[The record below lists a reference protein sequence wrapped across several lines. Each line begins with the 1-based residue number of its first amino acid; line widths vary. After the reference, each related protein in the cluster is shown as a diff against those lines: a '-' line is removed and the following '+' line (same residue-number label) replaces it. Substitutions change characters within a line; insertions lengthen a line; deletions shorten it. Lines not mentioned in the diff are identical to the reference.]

1 MSDYIVIEEDRVKLA
16 LYTAGNL
23 ILTLVLMFICAE
35 FMNRIFYL
43 GVFLGATGI
52 WFSVKYMFR
61 YGKKL
66 FAGTPV
72 CEFKKKELVI
82 HSLPGNA
89 VTMQYSKIKEVKVL
103 RDWKSVKIFIASS
116 EVKHP
121 SGWNYVGVIWPFRKS
136 REKVGGAV
144 IMQKIEV
151 TKRIADTGAM
161 AIVRV
166 KTVERGFEI
175 AQGCLDGG
183 IDCLEIS
190 YTLPNAGEVIAA
202 LREKYG
208 DKLVVGAGTVL
219 DAETARHAILAGAQ
233 FIIAPNLSK
242 EVAIVCNRYQ
252 IPYAPGCTSVT
263 EVLSTVL
270 HLSKHSRSLTSTVRR
285 WYLYSRLRSRS
296 CRSWLPAESLLTI

>member
-1 MSDYIVIEEDRVKLA
+1 
-16 LYTAGNL
+16 
-23 ILTLVLMFICAE
+23 MFICAE

-121 SGWNYVGVIWPFRKS
+121 SGWNYVGVIWPFRRNELAKVEEEVMQVLS
-136 REKVGGAV
+136 AHRLKVEKV
-144 IMQKIEV
+144 
-151 TKRIADTGAM
+151 
-161 AIVRV
+161 
-166 KTVERGFEI
+166 
-175 AQGCLDGG
+175 
-183 IDCLEIS
+183 
-190 YTLPNAGEVIAA
+190 
-202 LREKYG
+202 EK
-208 DKLVVGAGTVL
+208 K
-219 DAETARHAILAGAQ
+219 
-233 FIIAPNLSK
+233 
-242 EVAIVCNRYQ
+242 
-252 IPYAPGCTSVT
+252 
-263 EVLSTVL
+263 
-270 HLSKHSRSLTSTVRR
+270 
-285 WYLYSRLRSRS
+285 
-296 CRSWLPAESLLTI
+296 

>member
-1 MSDYIVIEEDRVKLA
+1 MSDYVVIEEDRVKLA

-121 SGWNYVGVIWPFRKS
+121 SGWNYVG
-136 REKVGGAV
+136 AV
-144 IMQKIEV
+144 
-151 TKRIADTGAM
+151 
-161 AIVRV
+161 
-166 KTVERGFEI
+166 
-175 AQGCLDGG
+175 
-183 IDCLEIS
+183 S
-190 YTLPNAGEVIAA
+190 YTH
-202 LREKYG
+202 
-208 DKLVVGAGTVL
+208 L
-219 DAETARHAILAGAQ
+219 DVYKRQGLDYVQSI
-233 FIIAPNLSK
+233 
-242 EVAIVCNRYQ
+242 
-252 IPYAPGCTSVT
+252 
-263 EVLSTVL
+263 
-270 HLSKHSRSLTSTVRR
+270 
-285 WYLYSRLRSRS
+285 
-296 CRSWLPAESLLTI
+296 SLLPCRHGFQYAAQDQS